1 MANIMRRES
10 NEATRP
16 AGDYRWDP
24 FRVMDAL
31 LRWDPLRGEG
41 GGYSQGDFTPRFDI
55 KETKNAFVI
64 KADLPGIKDE
74 DLNISLTGS
83 QLTVSGKR
91 EEERREEGEH
101 HYMVERSS
109 GNFSRVFSLPEGVDA
124 DAVSAD
130 LKNGVLTLQIPKRPE
145 AQPKRISIGRGE
157 GSAEANAGKAK
168 A

>member
-1 MANIMRRES
+1 MANIIRRDT

-24 FRVMDAL
+24 LRVMDAL
-31 LRWDPLRGEG
+31 LRWDPLRGEAG
-41 GGYSQGDFTPRFDI
+41 GFGQGDFTPRFDI
-55 KETKNAFVI
+55 KDTKNAFVI
-64 KADLPGIKDE
+64 KADLPGIKEE
-74 DLNISLTGS
+74 DLNVSLTGS

-101 HYMVERSS
+101 HYMVERSG

-157 GSAEANAGKAK
+157 GGDNGGAGKAK

>member
-1 MANIMRRES
+1 MANIMRRDT
-10 NEATRP
+10 NEAARAP
-16 AGDYRWDP
+16 ADYRWDP

-31 LRWDPLRGEG
+31 LRWDPARGEG
-41 GGYSQGDFTPRFDI
+41 GGYLQGEYTPRFDI

-74 DLNISLTGS
+74 DVNISLTGS

-101 HYMVERSS
+101 HYMVERNA

-124 DAVSAD
+124 DAVTAD

-157 GSAEANAGKAK
+157 GTDTGAGKAK

>member
-1 MANIMRRES
+1 MANITRRDT
-10 NEATRP
+10 NEVNRP
-16 AGDYRWDP
+16 SGDYRWDP

-31 LRWDPLRGEG
+31 LRWEPMRGEAA
-41 GGYSQGDFTPRFDI
+41 GYSHGEFTPRFDI

-74 DLNISLTGS
+74 DVNISLTGS

-91 EEERREEGEH
+91 DEERREEGEH

-109 GNFSRVFSLPEGVDA
+109 GTFSRVFSLPDGVDA
-124 DAVSAD
+124 DAVTAD
-130 LKNGVLTLQIPKRPE
+130 MKNGVLTLQIPKRPE
-145 AQPKRISIGRGE
+145 AQPKRISIGRSDSSE
-157 GSAEANAGKAK
+157 GAAGKAK